1 MAKAGKEIEAL
12 TKQHQAIE
20 SKSKQVDEVTEEK
33 FEELK
38 KSVKDDLDEAP
49 AGQEDGTKPE

>member
-1 MAKAGKEIEAL
+1 MAKAEKEIEAL

-38 KSVKDDLDEAP
+38 KSVKDDLD
-49 AGQEDGTKPE
+49 